1 MLGAFGVIAAVLAA
15 LGLYGVMAYLV
26 TLRTAE
32 IGIRMA
38 LGATG
43 AQVRGM
49 AVRRGLWLTGIG
61 LVLGLAGAVGA
72 GRLVSGLLFD
82 VRATDPLVLGSAVLG
97 FGFVAAV
104 ASWIPATRAA
114 RLDPVRALRAE

>member
-1 MLGAFGVIAAVLAA
+1 M
-15 LGLYGVMAYLV
+15 YGVMAYLV

-43 AQVRGM
+43 AQVRGLV
-49 AVRRGLWLTGIG
+49 VRRGLWLTGIG
-61 LVLGLAGAVGA
+61 LALGLAGAVAA
-72 GRLVSGLLFD
+72 GRLVSGLLLD
-82 VRATDPLVLGSAVLG
+82 VRAADPTVLGSTALG
-97 FGFVAAV
+97 FALVAAA
-104 ASWIPATRAA
+104 ASWIPAARAA